1 MAQMLRDHADELEL
15 AILDAD
21 PDPEDAATKAVLDAA
36 TKAVLDAATEADEL
50 VELQLK
56 RYAVAAAFCTRR
68 AS

>member
-1 MAQMLRDHADELEL
+1 MASVAQMLRDHADELEL

-21 PDPEDAATKAVLDAA
+21 PDPEDAA

>member
-21 PDPEDAATKAVLDAA
+21 PDPEDAA